1 MFVRAS
7 HGGIQAN
14 PCFSELRM
22 HGQTAIQLWN
32 ALALPELDEDGAQ
45 LICQRPGQ
53 RPQGG

>member
-45 LICQRPGQ
+45 LICRRPGQ